1 MEMRLPIYNGKEVE
15 KEYRAEEYSVMFG
28 TAEDIISLFD
38 IEKLASVDDRELAKA
53 VAVAIPKAIGMLKP
67 LLKEIFDGLTD
78 DEIRRCKVADVAR
91 VVVGVSKFTMKQ
103 IVGGNRS
110 KN

>member
-1 MEMRLPIYNGKEVE
+1 MEMRLPVYKGKEVE

-38 IEKLASVDDRELAKA
+38 IEKLANADDRELAKA
-53 VAVAIPKAIGMLKP
+53 VAAAIPKAIGMLKP

-78 DEIRRCKVADVAR
+78 EEIRRCKVTDIAR
-91 VVVGVSKFTMKQ
+91 VVVEVSKFTMKQ
-103 IVGGNRS
+103 IVDGSHS

>member
-1 MEMRLPIYNGKEVE
+1 MEMRLPVYKGKEVE

-38 IEKLASVDDRELAKA
+38 IEKLANADDRELAKA
-53 VAVAIPKAIGMLKP
+53 VAAAIPKAIGMLKP

-78 DEIRRCKVADVAR
+78 DEIRRCKVADVAC
-91 VVVGVSKFTMKQ
+91 VVVEVSKFTMKQ

>member
-1 MEMRLPIYNGKEVE
+1 MEMRLPVYNGKEVE

-38 IEKLASVDDRELAKA
+38 IEKLANADDRELAKA
-53 VAVAIPKAIGMLKP
+53 VAAAIPKAIGMLKP

-78 DEIRRCKVADVAR
+78 EEIRRCKVADIAR
-91 VVVGVSKFTMKQ
+91 VVVEVAKFTMKQ
-103 IVGGNRS
+103 IVDESRS